1 MGTTVSTLR
10 IAHFSDT
17 HVLSLQG
24 IGPKRFLN
32 KRWTGAVNLGLN
44 RSRHYRVDIFER
56 LLDAVVASQPDH
68 SVCTGDLVNL
78 ALEPEFRRVGQ
89 LLGDRFQSDE
99 LTLVPGNHDYYV
111 KEAVDDRLFES
122 SFGHW
127 QPRDVGTEQDEPYPV
142 SRLKPGLA
150 VFGLNSA
157 IPTPVFMANGE
168 VGPAQLARLKST
180 FEKTDIEGV
189 F

>member
-1 MGTTVSTLR
+1 M
-10 IAHFSDT
+10 
-17 HVLSLQG
+17 
-24 IGPKRFLN
+24 
-32 KRWTGAVNLGLN
+32 
-44 RSRHYRVDIFER
+44 
-56 LLDAVVASQPDH
+56 
-68 SVCTGDLVNL
+68 CTGDLVNL

-89 LLGDRFQSDE
+89 LLGDRFQPDE

-127 QPRDVGTEQDEPYPV
+127 QPRDVAAQQDEPYPV

-168 VGPAQLARLKST
+168 ASCSACAIEVDLEEPAIDGCFKMLLIPSCQSRSDVLTSQG
-180 FEKTDIEGV
+180 D
-189 F
+189 